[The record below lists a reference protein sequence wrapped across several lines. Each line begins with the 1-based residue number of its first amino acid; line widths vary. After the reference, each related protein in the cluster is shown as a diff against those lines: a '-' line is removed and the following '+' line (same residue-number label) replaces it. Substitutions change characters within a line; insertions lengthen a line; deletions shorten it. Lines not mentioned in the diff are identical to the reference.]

1 MNNIMRMCQFLV
13 RHAPR
18 VAFCAWVAAVALVCA
33 PVYAQTP
40 AQSPAQKKPETPYS
54 RAVKAYDQGAFRQ
67 AFLSFRE
74 LAQMG
79 HGGAEFMLGV
89 MYFYGHGVE
98 RDQGVASIWFYKSAR
113 QGNPAAQLAFGSM
126 FIRGVGV
133 SPDPVK
139 AYKWLSLA
147 RTSGIKDIV
156 SQADVLLAQTA
167 QRMSADEI
175 KEADKEAR
183 DFKPV
188 TTGPLG
194 ME

>member
-13 RHAPR
+13 RRAVR
-18 VAFCAWVAAVALVCA
+18 LAFCAWFAAAAFVCA
-33 PVYAQTP
+33 PVWAQTP
-40 AQSPAQKKPETPYS
+40 AQSPVPPKPETPYS
-54 RAVKAYDQGAFRQ
+54 QAVKAYDQGAFRQ

-89 MYFYGHGVE
+89 MYFYGRGVE

-133 SPDPVK
+133 SPDPVQ
-139 AYKWLSLA
+139 AYKWLLLA
-147 RTSGIKDIV
+147 RMSGFEDIA
-156 SQADVLLAQTA
+156 SQADALLEKLHLGP
-167 QRMSADEI
+167 ADQAAAE
-175 KEADKEAR
+175 KAAR
-183 DFKPV
+183 EFKPV

>member
-1 MNNIMRMCQFLV
+1 MNNTMKACQGSIRSSV
-13 RHAPR
+13 RQS
-18 VAFCAWVAAVALVCA
+18 AWGVLLALSVVCA
-33 PVYAQTP
+33 PVQAQTP
-40 AQSPAQKKPETPYS
+40 EESPGASSADTPYA
-54 RAVKAYDQGAFRQ
+54 RAVQAYNRGAFHD
-67 AFLSFRE
+67 AFVAFRH

-89 MYFYGHGVE
+89 MSFYGRGVE
-98 RDQGVASIWFYKSAR
+98 RDYAIAAIWFYKSAR

-133 SPDPVK
+133 SPDSVD
-139 AYKWLSLA
+139 AYKWLTLA
-147 RTSGIKDIV
+147 RQSGIAEIV
-156 SQADVLLAQTA
+156 AQADTLLKQVSS
-167 QRMSADEI
+167 RMTEDEI
-175 KEADKEAR
+175 EKGRQAAR

>member
-13 RHAPR
+13 RRAPR
-18 VAFCAWVAAVALVCA
+18 FVLCASIAVAVFVCA

-40 AQSPAQKKPETPYS
+40 VQSPTQTKPDTPYS

-67 AFLSFRE
+67 AFLSFKE

-89 MYFYGHGVE
+89 MYFYGRGVE
-98 RDQGVASIWFYKSAR
+98 RDQGIASIWFYKSAR

-133 SPDPVK
+133 SPDPVQ

-156 SQADVLLAQTA
+156 SQAEALLAQTA
-167 QRMSADEI
+167 RQMTAEDI
-175 KEADKEAR
+175 AKADKEAR